1 MAEIITL
8 EDNFVL
14 TVTDQ
19 GVATPTAHQLSHRAA
34 GSDPLLLTLAQISDA
49 GNMASQ
55 NKLNV
60 DIEGGTIDA
69 TIIGATTKAAGSF
82 TNLTVTGTISFPS
95 ALPVGQGGTGA
106 NSQAGAQAS
115 LGLGTMAT
123 QSSASVTITGGSITN
138 AAIGGGG
145 TPSSGVFTTLTST
158 GGAFNG
164 TVGATTPAAGTFT
177 TLNNT
182 SGTLN
187 STGGALNGTIGGTT
201 PAAGNFTTV
210 AGTTGTFSGALVA
223 SSLTLTT
230 ELAVAEGGTGAA
242 TAANAR
248 TNLQIFTGSG
258 TLVTGTVAINVPGV
272 TTSSIVFAG
281 YKTGAGPAMGSL
293 RAVPTTNTITVTSYD
308 ATGAAPGTDENQVF
322 VFGIGA

>member
-1 MAEIITL
+1 
-8 EDNFVL
+8 
-14 TVTDQ
+14 
-19 GVATPTAHQLSHRAA
+19 
-34 GSDPLLLTLAQISDA
+34 
-49 GNMASQ
+49 MASQ
-55 NKLNV
+55 NKINV

-69 TIIGATTKAAGSF
+69 TIIGANTKAAGSF

-95 ALPVGQGGTGA
+95 ALPVAQGGTGA
-106 NSQAGAQAS
+106 NNQAGAQAA

-158 GGAFNG
+158 GGALNG

-187 STGGALNGTIGGTT
+187 GTIGGTI
-201 PAAGNFTTV
+201 PAAGSFTTV

-258 TLVTGTVAINVPGV
+258 TLVAGTVAINVPGV

-281 YKTGAGPAMGSL
+281 YKTASAPAMGSL
-293 RAVPTTNTITVTSYD
+293 LAVPTANTITVTSYN
-308 ATGAAPGTDENQVF
+308 ATGTAPETDVSQVF

>member
-55 NKLNV
+55 NKINV

-69 TIIGATTKAAGSF
+69 TIIGANTKAAGSF

-95 ALPVGQGGTGA
+95 ALPVAQGGTGA
-106 NSQAGAQAS
+106 NNQAGAQAA

-158 GGAFNG
+158 GGALNG

-187 STGGALNGTIGGTT
+187 GTIGGTI
-201 PAAGNFTTV
+201 PAAGSFTTV

-258 TLVTGTVAINVPGV
+258 TLVAGTVAINVPGV

-281 YKTGAGPAMGSL
+281 YKTASAPAMGSL
-293 RAVPTTNTITVTSYD
+293 LAVPTANTITVTSYN
-308 ATGAAPGTDENQVF
+308 ATGTAPETDVSQVF